1 MADTIIYGID
11 EQNFRDVCNIVA
23 TYHDRKVDKGID
35 GQLSSNDYT
44 DELKA
49 KLDGIQSDLGV
60 NGSPVFAGLHLN
72 GVVNAGSFE

>member
-1 MADTIIYGID
+1 MADAIIYGID
-11 EQNFRDVCNIVA
+11 EQNFRDICNIVA
-23 TYHDRKVDKGID
+23 TYIDRKVDKGID

-60 NGSPVFAGLHLN
+60 NGSPVFAGLRLN
-72 GVVNAGSFE
+72 GVINAGSFE